1 MAEIQSQNMKVS
13 GEGVKPRNRSS
24 HGSFVRFDPFYFF
37 CREVEMPSF
46 ALSLASQI
54 SLLVQNLSVSNQNSV
69 LYELSLVR
77 FSRFFL
83 DSERDILSK
92 LQDLGMCMNRKL
104 AERVSD

>member
-1 MAEIQSQNMKVS
+1 
-13 GEGVKPRNRSS
+13 
-24 HGSFVRFDPFYFF
+24 
-37 CREVEMPSF
+37 MPSF

-83 DSERDILSK
+83 DSERDTSSK
-92 LQDLGMCMNRKL
+92 LQGLGMCMTRKL
-104 AERVSD
+104 AERVGD